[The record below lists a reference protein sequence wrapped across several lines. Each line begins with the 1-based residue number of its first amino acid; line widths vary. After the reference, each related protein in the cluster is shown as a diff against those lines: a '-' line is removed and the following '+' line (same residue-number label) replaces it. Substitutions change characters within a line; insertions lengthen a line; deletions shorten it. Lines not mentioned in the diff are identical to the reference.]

1 MNPNQHEQ
9 FVRHVE
15 TIKRKMPDIGRQ
27 LDHPLAAALYGWM
40 RESPRRSRKIF
51 NKHKPQRSG
60 TVQRYQPSAFLIGR
74 DKSAL
79 YDLWLTGVDTRGL
92 IAIEVLLAIGNP
104 WRRLSGI
111 IGCVVWSLVNAVGF
125 WVIFF
130 TTRIDLH
137 LKIITFLAVTLL
149 MWMLYLF
156 LHDDRTIAGNSI
168 RFIQQFMEFRAFH
181 LRDQIEKGCR
191 QISAG
196 CLAVVSG
203 AFIGGVCIVG
213 PALIGS
219 QFETLRTPTALI
231 LYVDF
236 MAGAAAAFIVFYTY
250 RMQGAGVLKQYRK
263 SCKECDE
270 LFARTV
276 LQENDGRH

>member
-79 YDLWLTGVDTRGL
+79 YDLWLTGIGASQL

-104 WRRLSGI
+104 WRNFSRIFGSIFWAI
-111 IGCVVWSLVNAVGF
+111 IYLAVSLLI
-125 WVIFF
+125 IFR
-130 TTRIDLH
+130 TEMDLN
-137 LKIITFLAVTLL
+137 LKIITIIAVFSL
-149 MWMLYLF
+149 MWAIHMF
-156 LHDDRTIAGNSI
+156 LQDDRNIAGNSI
-168 RFIQQFMEFRAFH
+168 RFFQQFMEFRAFC

-191 QISAG
+191 QICVG
-196 CLAVVSG
+196 CMGVVS
-203 AFIGGVCIVG
+203 AVFIGGAFVVG